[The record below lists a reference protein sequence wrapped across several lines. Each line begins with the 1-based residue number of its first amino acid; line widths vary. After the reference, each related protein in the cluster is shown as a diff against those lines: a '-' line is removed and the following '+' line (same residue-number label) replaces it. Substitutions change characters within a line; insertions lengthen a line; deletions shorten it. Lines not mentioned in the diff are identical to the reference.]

1 MTSTRVS
8 VPAAADPRVEV
19 TSRSLRLKLGP
30 TAGCAALLVL
40 AIVLGCAIGPI
51 GIPPV
56 KVLATLMHDLTGANV
71 GAQLSDTERAILFQ
85 IRLPRVA
92 LGVLVGGLLAGCG
105 ATYQGAFRNPLA
117 NPYLLGAAAGAGLG
131 AVLAI
136 SLGLDVSGSSWIPLF
151 AFVGALAAVSLTY
164 AVGASGL
171 GRGTTSL
178 ILAGVAVSAFL
189 GAIQTLLLQQNLDQ
203 IQQIYSWLLGR
214 LTTVGWGSVLLVL
227 PYAAASLGYM
237 LINRRVLDVM
247 GVGDDEARTLGLN
260 PQRVRVLLVIAAS
273 LGTAAAVSVSGLIG
287 FVGLVVPH
295 LVRLAFGSSY
305 RSILPLSILAG
316 GALLVLADIAAR
328 MVISPGEL
336 PIGVVTAFLGAPFF
350 LLILRRSRHD

>member
-8 VPAAADPRVEV
+8 VSAEADPRVDV
-19 TSRSLRLKLGP
+19 VPRSLRLRIGP
-30 TAGCAALLVL
+30 TLGCAVLLFV
-40 AIVLGCAIGPI
+40 AVVLGCAIGPVSV
-51 GIPPV
+51 PPA
-56 KVLATLMHDLTGANV
+56 KVVATLVHSLTGADV
-71 GAQLSDTERAILFQ
+71 GAQLSETQRAVLFQ

-92 LGVLVGGLLAGCG
+92 LGVVVGGLLAGCG
-105 ATYQGAFRNPLA
+105 ATYQGVFRNPLA
-117 NPYLLGAAAGAGLG
+117 DPYLLGAASGAGLG

-136 SLGLDVSGSSWIPLF
+136 SLGLGNSGGPWIPAF

-227 PYAAASLGYM
+227 PYAAVSLGYM
-237 LINRRVLDVM
+237 LINRRILDVM

-260 PQRVRVLLVIAAS
+260 PQRVRVLLVVAAS
-273 LGTAAAVSVSGLIG
+273 LGTAAAVSASGLIG

-328 MVISPGEL
+328 MVIAPGEL

-350 LLILRRSRHD
+350 LLILRRSGHE